1 MRSKIIIGLTI
12 FLISSLCFSS
22 GVCLAQDPGDPN
34 HDGTIN
40 SSDIVYLINFLFK
53 GGPAP
58 DPLESGDVNCDEGV
72 NSADVVYL
80 INYLFKEGPVPCA
93 PTGFLVDSYGCKE
106 FPKGT
111 PPDSTPPDQD
121 CMEYEY
127 DGESI
132 LLLKH
137 VNAGFNCCPEIAA
150 DITIEDNIITI
161 EEIEISGVCFCLC
174 LFDIDYEI
182 RNLPPGEYTIT
193 VIEPYVEQGDEILE
207 FTVDLISSPSGSHCV
222 YRDYYPWGIR

>member
-1 MRSKIIIGLTI
+1 MRSKIITGLI
-12 FLISSLCFSS
+12 LFLISLFCFSS

-34 HDGTIN
+34 HDGAIN

-80 INYLFKEGPVPCA
+80 INYLFKDGPVPCA
-93 PTGFLVDSYGCKE
+93 PTGFLVGSYGCKE

-111 PPDSTPPDQD
+111 LPDSTPPDQD

-150 DITIEDNIITI
+150 DITIEDNVITI

-193 VIEPYVEQGDEILE
+193 VIEPYVEEGDEIFE
-207 FTVDLISSPSGSHCV
+207 FTVDLISSPSGSFCV